1 MDSLATL
8 TAVIDRRGMT
18 RARPAK
24 KEQPEA
30 ENSEN
35 ESRETGKLRS
45 GRRAKTSWRHP
56 NETEQER
63 LPAEL
68 KDEKMKTS
76 DLSCGC
82 SDVHQQQV
90 AITFPSNLLIC

>member
-1 MDSLATL
+1 MTDQ
-8 TAVIDRRGMT
+8 RGMT

-35 ESRETGKLRS
+35 ESRETGKLKS
-45 GRRAKTSWRHP
+45 GRRAKTSWRHR
-56 NETEQER
+56 NETERDR

-76 DLSCGC
+76 DLTRGC
-82 SDVHQQQV
+82 SDVYQQQV
-90 AITFPSNLLIC
+90 VGTFPTDSSRLIR